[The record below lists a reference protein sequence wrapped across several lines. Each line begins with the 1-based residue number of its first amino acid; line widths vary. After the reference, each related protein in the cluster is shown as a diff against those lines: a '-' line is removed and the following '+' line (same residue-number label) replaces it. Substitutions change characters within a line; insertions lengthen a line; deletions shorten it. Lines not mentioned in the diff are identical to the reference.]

1 MANAVTLRI
10 FQHQIILRLQS
21 LLDIKSVSYTHLD
34 VYKRQALYALK
45 TAKTAGFPTVGV
57 KDPSS
62 AGQEREIIK
71 QADYYLYTFTK

>member
-1 MANAVTLRI
+1 MLFRSAIYEEALA
-10 FQHQIILRLQS
+10 
-21 LLDIKSVSYTHLD
+21 LLGTVKEETFVFED
-34 VYKRQALYALK
+34 ALYALK

-62 AGQEREIIK
+62 AVQEREIIK